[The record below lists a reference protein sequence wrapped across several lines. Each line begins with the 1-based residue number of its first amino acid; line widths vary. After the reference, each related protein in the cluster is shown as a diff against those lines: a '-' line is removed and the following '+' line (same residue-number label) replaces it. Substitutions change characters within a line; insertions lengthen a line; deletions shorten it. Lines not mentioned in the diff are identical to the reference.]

1 MNSTLW
7 VSEYADHTQQVSYVC
22 ILTSIAVA
30 VDPDGDDCIR
40 SADQRVL
47 IILHHPAN
55 HTDTHSARDR
65 IAAGGQPNTG
75 SGDSTS
81 RHANLAGGAYQPC
94 FALLHREG
102 WTVRDPLQWQ

>member
-1 MNSTLW
+1 MNFIPW

-30 VDPDGDDCIR
+30 VDPDRDGCVR
-40 SADQRVL
+40 AAEQWL
-47 IILHHPAN
+47 LTLPQPAC
-55 HTDTHSARDR
+55 HIDTPSARDG
-65 IAAGGQPNTG
+65 IAAGGQPDTG

-81 RHANLAGGAYQPC
+81 RHADLAGGAYQPC

>member
-55 HTDTHSARDR
+55 HTDTHSARDG
-65 IAAGGQPNTG
+65 IAAGGQPDTG
-75 SGDSTS
+75 SSDNTS
-81 RHANLAGGAYQPC
+81 RHANPAGGAHRPG
-94 FALLHREG
+94 FSLLHREG
-102 WTVRDPLQWQ
+102 WTVGDPLQWQ